1 MDQKINPDAS
11 NGSDS
16 VRVLVVDSTRIY
28 TQLLADALRRDPRL
42 NVVATPQPVDIEK
55 SLRRS
60 NIHVAVVSS
69 HLEGDPLRGL
79 TLLHQVRQLSPQTRS
94 VMLLDSPR
102 HQAAVDAFRAGARGV
117 FSRDES
123 LDMLC
128 ACVHQVQRGK
138 IWANSAQ
145 ISDAIDALASAPQ
158 VHAIDANG
166 ADLLSERELEVVR
179 GVSEGLTNKEIAERL
194 ELSPHTIKNY
204 LFRIFDKLG
213 VSNRMELLSL
223 TLAPPGQMNPKSRT
237 VTRSTGQDSSGSS
250 YELRM
255 AEIYAMGHG
264 VPKDYSTSYAWYLLA
279 DHFTAALR
287 EKVDAGKRRLAE
299 SMTTDQILEAQ
310 RAAKEKLIA
319 VASNP
324 TKAPQASRTS
334 KLVDPELPL
343 PR

>member
-42 NVVATPQPVDIEK
+42 NVVATPQPADIEK

-128 ACVHQVQRGK
+128 ACVHQVHRGK

-237 VTRSTGQDSSGSS
+237 VTRSTDYDSSGSS

-255 AEIYAMGHG
+255 AEIYAQGHG
-264 VPKDYSTSYAWYLLA
+264 VPQDYSTSYAWYLLA
-279 DHFTAALR
+279 DHFTAAMR
-287 EKVDAGKRRLAE
+287 DKVDAGKRRLAE

-319 VASNP
+319 VGSNP
-324 TKAPQASRTS
+324 TKAPHAPRTS

-343 PR
+343 LR